1 MYHWITDKDFLGRMR
16 RECSDV
22 VNRLVTII
30 NNDNVMSV
38 EMHMV
43 GSGTRNLE
51 TQNEKEAIDL
61 DYNINILDVYD
72 YDINDCK
79 RIKEYIRKMFNKAL
93 QSKNWGDCSDSTSA
107 LTTGQIHFLQGN
119 QTCFSIDLGITT
131 CENNKWYRLIH
142 KKTGNISKDE
152 WIWNEGPNSSNL
164 FEKVKWLKK
173 KGFWEEVRN
182 TYLNKKNMY
191 LTRNDYNHSSFNCY
205 LEAVNEVYNKKGGK

>member
-1 MYHWITDKDFLGRMR
+1 MYHYIEDKEFLGKMR

-22 VNRLVTII
+22 VNRLVTLI
-30 NNDNVMSV
+30 NNEDIMSV
-38 EMHMV
+38 EMQLV
-43 GSGTRNLE
+43 GSGAIKME
-51 TQNEKEAIDL
+51 TQNEKEPVDL
-61 DYNINILDVYD
+61 DYNINIVEIKG
-72 YDINDCK
+72 YDINDCNK
-79 RIKEYIRKMFNKAL
+79 IKEYIRKRFNQVL
-93 QSKNWGDCSDSTSA
+93 ESKGWRDCSDSTSA
-107 LTTGQIHFLQGN
+107 LTTEKRRFTTGN
-119 QTCFSIDLGITT
+119 QTSFSIDLGITT

-142 KKTGNISKDE
+142 KKTGNVSKDE